1 MECSYGIGVEMVNV
15 LKGETASLSALV
27 KDNYYNIHYYEFNS
41 RGNKKLV
48 WTRSMRYLGRRDSGW
63 DAFFDE
69 VDIDVVAL
77 YEGVCSD
84 ESSDYPQ
91 HWTRYEIDNE
101 HTILRY
107 EITFDNA
114 TKMAQLTVF
123 HNILA
128 KSVSTDISF
137 SSYIDNLSREL
148 LYATR

>member
-1 MECSYGIGVEMVNV
+1 MINV
-15 LKGETASLSALV
+15 LKGETTSLSALV
-27 KDNYYNIHYYEFNS
+27 KDDHYNINYYEFNS

-91 HWTRYEIDNE
+91 HWTRYEID
-101 HTILRY
+101 HGDSRLRY
-107 EITFDNA
+107 EISFDSD

-123 HNILA
+123 HNTLA

-148 LYATR
+148 VYATR